1 MNKEIKLNSVEGGPY
16 TTSQNRVSFEIPSDG
31 VYDLQSSYINLNCE
45 IQVTET
51 STAEG
56 IGIYPMDVLVGGTGT
71 DRPQYP
77 NTSLVKNCSMRTA
90 RTGMVEDIRRS
101 DQLQNLIY
109 ALNRSETQK
118 DSRSYDAVSQI
129 PNQVNVQQYGLYRDI
144 NKLGTVK
151 SKQNDIA
158 PIKIKLEDL
167 FDFCAQ
173 AIEVDTQKC
182 GTITIRCE
190 LNIDKLAPV
199 QRFKSDDWPDAL
211 KSNFEEVNAQGDAN
225 TIQTK
230 SKFTNLDQSPY
241 YVGQKLKVSATGAG
255 GAGNITDKDAVV
267 DQIVWNPDGTISL
280 SFEQKWGDVGA
291 GESYTAI
298 EVETQDIAAAS
309 ISINFAEI
317 VLTRLAKDKSDF
329 SQIEYSTYSTEQTN
343 GNGLTSFQNQFQIEA
358 ESDAVLIAFPSDND
372 DLQSVNGDV
381 QSYRLRLDN
390 VDLTDR
396 DVEMDGPLHYDRLN
410 MSMTQLRMRLRD
422 LSQNLRNVDESN
434 FLDSIL
440 DDDTT
445 TNMIMSPVQQK
456 IQEKLLQVNINAAGG
471 GVNKL
476 SIFKHLPR
484 VFSY

>member
-1 MNKEIKLNSVEGGPY
+1 MNKEIKLNSIEGGPF

-51 STAEG
+51 STVEG

-90 RTGMVEDIRRS
+90 RKGMVEDIRRS

-109 ALNRSETQK
+109 TLNRSETQK
-118 DSRSYDAVSQI
+118 DSRSYEAVSQI
-129 PNQVNVQQYGLYRDI
+129 VNQVNVQQYGIYRDI
-144 NKLGTVK
+144 NKVGTVK

-173 AIEVDTQKC
+173 AVEVDTQKC
-182 GTITIRCE
+182 GTITVRCE
-190 LNIDKLAPV
+190 LNIDKLTPI

-211 KSNFEEVNAQGDAN
+211 KSNFDVLNAQGDAN

-230 SKFTNLDQSPY
+230 TKFTNLDQTAY
-241 YVGQKLKVSATGAG
+241 YVGQKLKVSATGGG
-255 GAGNITDKDAVV
+255 GAGNVTDKDAVI
-267 DQIVWNPDGTISL
+267 DQIVWNDDGTISL
-280 SFEQKWGDVGA
+280 SFEQKWGDIGV
-291 GESYTAI
+291 GESYSDI
-298 EVETQDIAAAS
+298 EVATQDIASAT
-309 ISINFAEI
+309 ISVNFAEI
-317 VLTRLAKDKSDF
+317 VLTRLAKDKTDF
-329 SQIEYSTYSTEQTN
+329 DKIEYSTYSTEQTN

-358 ESDAVLIAFPSDND
+358 ESDAVLIAFPADND
-372 DLQSVNGDV
+372 DLQSVNGAIE
-381 QSYRLRLDN
+381 SYRLRLDN

-410 MSMTQLRMRLRD
+410 MTMTQLRMRLRD

-434 FLDSIL
+434 YLDSIL
-440 DDDTT
+440 DPDTT
-445 TNMIMSPVQQK
+445 TNMILTPVQQK
-456 IQEKLLQVNINAAGG
+456 VQEKLLQVNINATGAG
-471 GVNKL
+471 VKKL
-476 SIFKHLPR
+476 SLFKHLPR